1 MFPVTIPKISR
12 TLVLSIRG
20 IIKLITIHLIAS
32 ALFGLQLPLLKTM
45 AAEMIVKIDI
55 TFIDMIPVITMMALS
70 YYAAWRATNT
80 IAEKIKW

>member
-20 IIKLITIHLIAS
+20 IIKLITIHLIAT
-32 ALFGLQLPLLKTM
+32 AIVGVQLPLLGSV
-45 AAEMIVKIDI
+45 AAEMNEKIYI
-55 TFIDMIPVITMMALS
+55 SFIDMLPVVVMVTLA
-70 YYAAWRATNT
+70 YYAAWRATKN